1 MTGSERNVFI
11 RSYSVDQSLTVLGE
25 KCGGIVGFLNCV
37 KSWINKFNPDG
48 IFVCWD
54 GANGSV
60 RKRKIYP
67 EYKAQRKPFLTTSS
81 SNDED
86 DVKNKIWQL
95 QSLVD
100 FLKYFPVCQLYVEN
114 CEADDIIFYV
124 VNKLKHINKL
134 IVSSDRDFYQ
144 LVSDKTKIY
153 SLGKKAIIKSEDIVT
168 EFRVLPENFVIY
180 RSITGD
186 ASDNIDGI
194 KGIGPAK
201 FAKLLPMLAEQKID
215 TLNEFKTI
223 LTEKNDQ
230 KYSVFTNDWNKL
242 ERNYTLIKLD
252 YEHLSLNQISKIDTA
267 ITSHEP
273 KIDILGI
280 RKKLIECK
288 INISYLESIL
298 SSFRQLSR

>member
-1 MTGSERNVFI
+1 MGCDQNAFI
-11 RSYSVDQSLTVLGE
+11 RSHCVDMSLTTDGQ

-54 GANGSV
+54 GEGGSL

-67 EYKAQRKPFLTTSS
+67 EYKAQRKPFLSTPSAG
-81 SNDED
+81 DED

-95 QSLVD
+95 QSLVAL
-100 FLKYFPVCQLYVEN
+100 LKFFPVCQLYVEN
-114 CEADDIIFYV
+114 CEADDIVFYL
-124 VNKLKHINKL
+124 VNKLKDTNKL
-134 IVSSDRDFYQ
+134 IISSDKDFYQ

-153 SLGKKAIIKSEDIVT
+153 SLSKKVIIKSEDIVN

-180 RSITGD
+180 RSIIGD

-201 FAKLLPMLAEQKID
+201 FAKLLPELAEKKLD
-215 TLNEFKTI
+215 TLNELKVI
-223 LTEKNDQ
+223 LTEKNNQ

-252 YEHLSLNQISKIDTA
+252 YEHLSLNQISKIDA
-267 ITSHEP
+267 AVTSYVP
-273 KIDILGI
+273 KIEILGI

-288 INISYLESIL
+288 ISITYLESIL

>member
-1 MTGSERNVFI
+1 M
-11 RSYSVDQSLTVLGE
+11 
-25 KCGGIVGFLNCV
+25 NCV

-60 RKRKIYP
+60 RKRKLYP
-67 EYKAQRKPFLTTSS
+67 EYKAQRKPFLTTASS
-81 SNDED
+81 KDED

-95 QSLVD
+95 QSLVA
-100 FLKYFPVCQLYVEN
+100 FLKHFPVCQLYADN

-124 VNKLKHINKL
+124 VNKLKDINKL
-134 IVSSDRDFYQ
+134 IISSDKDFYQ
-144 LVSDKTKIY
+144 LVSEKTKIY
-153 SLGKKAIIKSEDIVT
+153 SLGKKMIIKSDDIVN

-194 KGIGPAK
+194 KGIGPVK
-201 FAKLLPMLAEQKID
+201 FAKLLPELAERKFD
-215 TLNEFKTI
+215 TLNELKTI
-223 LTEKNDQ
+223 LIEKKDQ
-230 KYSVFTNDWNKL
+230 KYNVLTNDWNKL

-267 ITSHEP
+267 IISYAP
-273 KIDILGI
+273 QIDILGI
-280 RKKLIECK
+280 RKKLIEYK
-288 INISYLESIL
+288 ISISYLESVL